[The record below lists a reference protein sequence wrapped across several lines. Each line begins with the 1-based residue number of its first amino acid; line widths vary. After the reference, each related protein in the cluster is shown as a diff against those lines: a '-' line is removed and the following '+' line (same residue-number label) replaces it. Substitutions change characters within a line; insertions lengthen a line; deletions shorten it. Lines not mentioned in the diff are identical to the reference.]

1 MSRET
6 YYSDNLIAGNEY
18 PSYARVQVIKQ
29 GGEYKRGTL
38 LGKDGDDKF
47 LPSIATADDG
57 SEEPRGILAED
68 VDTTDGDVSALV
80 YESGVFNSNSV
91 VFGDGHTKDS
101 VQYLPYMQNIKIV

>member
-1 MSRET
+1 MKRDT
-6 YYSDNLIAGNEY
+6 YYPDNLIAGNEY

-47 LPSIATADDG
+47 LLSIATADDG

-68 VDTTDGDVSALV
+68 VDTTDGDVIALV
-80 YESGVFNSNSV
+80 YESGILLYLEMDIQKIVFNIY
-91 VFGDGHTKDS
+91 H
-101 VQYLPYMQNIKIV
+101 ICKISK

>member
-1 MSRET
+1 MSREA
-6 YYSDNLIAGNEY
+6 YYPDNLIAGNEY
-18 PSYARVQVIKQ
+18 PSYARVQVVKQ
-29 GGEYKRGTL
+29 GSVLKRGTL

-47 LPSIATADDG
+47 LLSIATADDG
-57 SEEPRGILAED
+57 SEEPRGVLAED